1 MRVWIAAMVLL
12 CSGLAFA
19 SGQIPKTSGKPF
31 GEQAEHSAPV
41 NQQPQADKRGTDEM
55 PLVVKSYPQETA
67 QSAADAQEDRREKA
81 DTDAWTVRIGK
92 MSIAIG
98 ALTILI
104 LIVQA
109 IVFWLQARRLRDTV
123 DEMKRH
129 ASHELR
135 AYLAIEDVKYVRG
148 KNSVRVR

>member
-1 MRVWIAAMVLL
+1 
-12 CSGLAFA
+12 
-19 SGQIPKTSGKPF
+19 
-31 GEQAEHSAPV
+31 
-41 NQQPQADKRGTDEM
+41 M